1 MTILKN
7 ISDLVIGA
15 AIFVLFIVFGEA
27 QFKWYMTVS
36 YFIIFLS
43 YASLRFII
51 YEKEGTL
58 LKVTF
63 FSSVGVITFV
73 RLMNVL
79 FNTKD
84 PTGPFRFLLDLNIAS
99 KFLYIVFALYMFYFL
114 TWFFIFFIEENLRVS

>member
-84 PTGPFRFLLDLNIAS
+84 LTGPFRFLFDLNIAS